1 MIETQ
6 NVIFSYDNETSFNFP
21 DISLE
26 EGEDLL
32 VLGASGVGKTTFLH
46 LLSGLLPAEEGSIF
60 IGVTDLQKL
69 SRKELDAFRGR
80 EMGIVFQTA
89 YFVSSLTVGENLAM
103 RLYFPDKKKDK
114 KRIQEIAAR
123 LGIADQLNKKVSQ
136 LSEGQKQRVSIALAL
151 VNRPKI
157 IFADEPTAS
166 LDDENCAKVI
176 TLLKEEAHKSKANL
190 IIITHDQRVKTMFK
204 NHLQL

>member
-1 MIETQ
+1 MLATK
-6 NVIFSYDNETSFNFP
+6 NLKFSYSNETKFRFP
-21 DISLE
+21 DISLA

-32 VLGASGVGKTTFLH
+32 VLGASGVGKTTLLH
-46 LLSGLLPAEEGSIF
+46 LLSGLLPTEKGSIS
-60 IGVTDLQKL
+60 IGTTDLQKL
-69 SRKELDAFRGR
+69 TRKELDAFRGR

-89 YFVSSLTVGENLAM
+89 YFVSSLTVAENLAM
-103 RLYFPDKKKDK
+103 RLYFPDKQKNKG
-114 KRIQEIAAR
+114 RIQEIATR

-151 VNRPKI
+151 VNKPKI

-176 TLLKEEAHKSKANL
+176 ALLKEEAQKSKANL

>member
-1 MIETQ
+1 MIKTQ
-6 NVIFSYDNETSFNFP
+6 NILFSYSNETNFRFP

-26 EGEDLL
+26 ESEDLL
-32 VLGASGVGKTTFLH
+32 ILGASGVGKTTLLH
-46 LLSGLLPAEEGSIF
+46 LLSGLLPVKEGSIA
-60 IGVTDLQKL
+60 IGTTELQKL

-80 EMGIVFQTA
+80 EMGIVFQTP
-89 YFVSSLTVGENLAM
+89 YFVNSLTVAENLAV
-103 RLYFPDKKKDK
+103 RLYFPDKQKNKV
-114 KRIQEIAAR
+114 RIEEIASR
-123 LGIADQLNKKVSQ
+123 LGISEQLNKKVTE

-151 VNRPKI
+151 VNQPKI

-176 TLLKEEAHKSKANL
+176 DLLKEEAQKSKANL